1 MPITLPHFVGLMS
14 HPRIDQPLINATGG
28 AVGCEGV
35 PEDVP
40 TTELCP
46 LAALQRTVEMVMHFV
61 PGGDRRIDSLR
72 LASGDEKLLAE
83 NLRAARMAGKPLPQD
98 LSEER

>member
-14 HPRIDQPLINATGG
+14 HPRIDQPLIDGTGG

-40 TTELCP
+40 APELCP
-46 LAALQRTVEMVMHFV
+46 LAALQRTVEMVMYFV
-61 PGGDRRIDSLR
+61 PGGDRWIDSFG
-72 LASGDEKLLAE
+72 LAPGDEELLAE
-83 NLRAARMAGKPLPQD
+83 NLHAARMAGKPLPQD